1 MEPGA
6 AVPLGR
12 PIPSDGKSGC
22 GSVVVEVIPS
32 LPMNVLVRLGAGVFE
47 VGDGA
52 TGVNV
57 EWEGGVGNEVG
68 PVVEPELSVGF
79 TTPLPPLVEGLPPL
93 FTVVVAVVMI
103 VVVMYTLVI
112 YVVGALLMVMVLPLP
127 KRS

>member
-32 LPMNVLVRLGAGVFE
+32 LPTNVLVRLGAGVFE

-79 TTPLPPLVEGLPPL
+79 TTPLPPLPPLPPLVDGLPPP

-103 VVVMYTLVI
+103 VVVMYMLVI
-112 YVVGALLMVMVLPLP
+112 
-127 KRS
+127 